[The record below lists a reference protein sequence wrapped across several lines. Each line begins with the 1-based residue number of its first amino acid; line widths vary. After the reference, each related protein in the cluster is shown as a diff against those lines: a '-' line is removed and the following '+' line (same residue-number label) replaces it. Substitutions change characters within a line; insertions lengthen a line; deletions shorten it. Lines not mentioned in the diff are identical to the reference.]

1 MENFVAEVWGKVA
14 DLTGQALEELHED
27 MQLDVDL
34 GIDSLKTMSLWN
46 TVLSV
51 LSDKGVAQARTRQG
65 EMLTVKTLGELTD
78 FMVSLNPGH
87 QIEVSTPTVSRTLLP
102 MAHSQRLFVL
112 SNQLIKSAAMCSMI
126 RIKGRIDQG
135 VLQAAWQDVIDSNI
149 SLRTFFETPENCETI
164 QDVEHVL
171 LSECVAPK
179 LAIRPIRE
187 DDIDDIFIEKL
198 NRQWN
203 LNEWPLH
210 QFSVY
215 EIANDDAIIVFSNE
229 HIISDGLGNQAVLR
243 NFLACY
249 ESRLLGQGSM
259 AAQDISVEE
268 YTAQVQSINDYRDDY
283 EIDAY
288 KEHVATR
295 GDDRFN
301 WRPVAIKTPQE
312 KYFKNTVL
320 RLTKTQTQAVQ
331 SLAKSKRVPLYS
343 LLLTYWLKAISQNDS
358 SQNLIVQ
365 MPTSGTVYPDC
376 SLHEVVGCWA
386 QNMALTFSRK
396 DIEGSIDS
404 ALACVNGKVQ
414 EAISCGFDRA
424 QTALMA
430 DAFAQGFPMPGGV
443 IPDFILDHA
452 HQSMR
457 SNMYFP
463 YTGDTGFNDNYKKF
477 TVCDYRAGT
486 CNVAGSFDL
495 LQEIHFGEL
504 TLFAN
509 YDANTFPDSTIEKI
523 VSDYMIAVAGESI
536 ETKALPLVSNVM
548 SVEAL
553 IQQANEIISEAVS
566 PADAALDLEY
576 DIGIDSLERI
586 RLSTHLAKSLG
597 NNKLNR
603 KLILCRSLNEM
614 LVVINEASNGREIQ
628 GVPYS
633 PIVEKENLSNVFAK
647 TENSE
652 VFNIPLRSIEKQAL
666 LTPTLEAVSN
676 ATDSIDYQTL
686 NARANQ
692 LARVLMAK
700 GVNRGD
706 CVAMLCHRGP
716 DMLVAILGVLKVG
729 AAYVPL
735 EPSFPA
741 KRLEYIINHAQV
753 TALVGQGE
761 LLTNELNSVT
771 LPSSLKWMV
780 NLSDDSLIEH
790 ASKVAC
796 AKRKDINNES
806 SEPVIIDIQPRDLMV
821 VLYTSGSTGN
831 PKGVALNHEGYANRL
846 AWHQKEFKLKPGER
860 VAQKTSCCFDVSV
873 WELLWPLM
881 EGGTVCAVEKNIV
894 ANPWDLLDWINVERI
909 SVMHFVPSM
918 FSEFV
923 HAIGDEKQSFS
934 ALRSLIFSG
943 EALPVA
949 VVKQWID
956 LQGLDI
962 QLANL
967 YGPTEASIDVTS
979 HTITQRPKENQLR
992 IPIGAAI
999 DNTEMLILNESG
1011 ERITEEGIVGELY
1024 IAGIQLAQGYL
1035 HDVEKTKAIFIDN
1048 PFVDVRSDKI
1058 YRTGDI
1064 GAWLPNKE
1072 IDYRG
1077 RIDSQVKLRG
1087 FRIELGEVEAVL
1099 TDHCGADEAATV
1111 IVEVKGQKKLLAC
1124 YTPKSLK
1131 KETVKALAAQ
1141 KLTDYMVPQI
1151 FVAQHSLPKNQN
1163 GKLDRNQILELFNS
1177 GVFTISQNNSVD
1189 NIRKL
1194 EVPVEAEAAS
1204 ITVPSSQG
1212 LSPSQLGLVQS
1223 VEAPFNRCAI
1233 TRMRYKGVFDV
1244 DCFKSAVLLQIER
1257 HDALRSIFVNT
1268 GHQWRREGVNHWQ
1281 DFIPTY
1287 LDGRALSESEF
1298 GQCMNNFLS
1307 ASAKSLRINTWP
1319 LMKIVVAKVSDEI
1332 TEVAIVCHQIIGD
1345 MVTGNL
1351 MCQQLWGTY
1360 DQLVVG
1366 DTPERG
1372 LIPSG
1377 NDLAE
1382 KLQEE
1387 EEKVGRENLI
1397 NYWTKELGSNHGAF
1411 TLAHDKD
1418 DGENTYG
1425 SHRTNEKYLDKLE
1438 SKNIL
1443 FSVVRRLNVS
1453 SYGLMASA
1461 LYKIIG
1467 QKTQEESVVLSHRFN
1482 GRNVID
1488 SAIYF
1493 DSVDGF
1499 AIHFPVRLDVKA
1511 QDDVSHLANAFDEKL
1526 KAIPWR
1532 GASYDWVG
1540 LDLPARCYPEQR
1552 ATAIRINFLGEV
1564 DSLVSDRISVVDDQ
1578 SNQRLV
1584 EANKIRPIDIEF
1596 WFKIKNGCIGV
1607 EVGYSCNQYSDLFIS
1622 RLIDDYFTA
1631 LVDLILQENTNSN
1644 IAA

>member
-1 MENFVAEVWGKVA
+1 MENFVTEVWEKVA

-27 MQLDVDL
+27 MQLDIDL
-34 GIDSLKTMSLWN
+34 GIDSLKTMSLWT
-46 TVLSV
+46 TVLGV
-51 LSDKGVAQARTRQG
+51 LSDDGVALARTKQG
-65 EMLTVKTLGELTD
+65 EMLRVKTLGELTD
-78 FMVSLNPGH
+78 FMVNLNSVNKTSNVG
-87 QIEVSTPTVSRTLLP
+87 ELLLP

-112 SNQLIKSAAMCSMI
+112 SNQLIKSASMCSMV
-126 RIKGRIDQG
+126 RIKGRIDHDK
-135 VLQAAWQDVIDSNI
+135 LQAAWQDVIDSNI
-149 SLRTFFETPENCETI
+149 SLRTVFKTPDTCKTI
-164 QDVEHVL
+164 QDVENIL
-171 LSECVAPK
+171 LSNCVAPK
-179 LAIRPIRE
+179 LAVRPIRE
-187 DDIDDIFIEKL
+187 DDIEDVFIEKL
-198 NRQWN
+198 NNQWN
-203 LNEWPLH
+203 INEWPLH

-215 EIANDDAIIVFSNE
+215 EIANDDAVIVFSNE

-243 NFLACY
+243 NFLDCY
-249 ESRLLGQGSM
+249 ENRLLGHDSI
-259 AAQDISVEE
+259 AVQDISAEE
-268 YTAQVQSINDYRDDY
+268 YVLQVQAINDYKDEY

-288 KEHVATR
+288 KAHVAER

-301 WRPVAIKTPQE
+301 WRPASVKETKE
-312 KYFKNTVL
+312 KYFKNTVT
-320 RLTKTQTQAVQ
+320 RLTQAQTQSIQ
-331 SLAKSKRVPLYS
+331 SLAKSKRVPIYS
-343 LLLTYWLKAISQNDS
+343 LLLTHWLKAIAKHDS
-358 SQNLIVQ
+358 SQNLVVQ

-376 SLHEVVGCWA
+376 KLHEVVGCWA
-386 QNMALTFSRK
+386 QNMALTFSRG
-396 DIEGSIDS
+396 DLEGSLDD
-404 ALACVNGKVQ
+404 ALALVNSKVQ

-430 DAFAQGFPMPGGV
+430 DAFSQGFPMPNGV
-443 IPDFILDHA
+443 IPDFILSHA
-452 HQSMR
+452 YQSMR

-463 YTGDTGFNDNYKKF
+463 YTGDTGFSESYREF
-477 TVCDYRAGT
+477 SVCDYRAGT

-495 LQEIHFGEL
+495 LQEIHCGQL

-509 YDANTFPDSTIEKI
+509 YDGNAFPDESIGNI
-523 VSDYMIAVAGESI
+523 ISDYVNSVIGTAEPSVS
-536 ETKALPLVSNVM
+536 PLLNAEMTIGQLVDH
-548 SVEAL
+548 
-553 IQQANEIISEAVS
+553 ANEIISEAVS
-566 PADAALDLEY
+566 ASDAALDLEY

-586 RLSTHLAKSLG
+586 RLSTFLAKSLG

-603 KLILCRSLNEM
+603 KLILCRTLSEILS
-614 LVVINEASNGREIQ
+614 VINADIKSGEVVSVNKEEAK
-628 GVPYS
+628 Y
-633 PIVEKENLSNVFAK
+633 
-647 TENSE
+647 ENSPTL
-652 VFNIPLRSIEKQAL
+652 NIPLRKIEQQAL
-666 LTPTLEAVSN
+666 LTPALEAVNNS
-676 ATDSIDYQTL
+676 TESINYQTL

-716 DMLVAILGVLKVG
+716 DMLVSILAILKAG

-741 KRLEYIINHAQV
+741 QRLEYIINHAQV
-753 TALVGQGE
+753 TALVGQGD
-761 LLTNELNSVT
+761 LLTNKLEAVK
-771 LPSSLKWMV
+771 LPLSLKWFV
-780 NLSDDSLIEH
+780 NLSKHSRVEH
-790 ASKVAC
+790 SSQVNCVKW
-796 AKRKDINNES
+796 KDIDSES
-806 SEPVIIDIQPRDLMV
+806 SEPVVVDINPRDLMV

-846 AWHQKEFKLKPGER
+846 AWHQKEFKLNPGER

-881 EGGTVCAVEKNIV
+881 EGGTVCAIEKEIV
-894 ANPWDLLDWINVERI
+894 ANPWDLLDWINAERI

-956 LQGLDI
+956 VQGLDI
-962 QLANL
+962 KLANL

-979 HTITQRPKENQLR
+979 HIITRRPKENQLR

-1011 ERITEEGIVGELY
+1011 ERITEEGVVGELY
-1024 IAGIQLAQGYL
+1024 ISGVQLAQGYL
-1035 HDVEKTKAIFIDN
+1035 HDAEKTKAIFIDN
-1048 PFVDVRSDKI
+1048 PFLDVRGDKI

-1087 FRIELGEVEAVL
+1087 FRIELGEIEAVL
-1099 TDHCGADEAATV
+1099 TDHCGADEAAAL

-1124 YTPKSLK
+1124 YTPKSLN
-1131 KETVKALAAQ
+1131 KEVVKNLAAQ
-1141 KLTDYMVPQI
+1141 KITDYMVPQI
-1151 FVAQHSLPKNQN
+1151 FISQNALPRNQN

-1177 GVFTISQNNSVD
+1177 GVLTVD
-1189 NIRKL
+1189 EKSDSIANVRKL
-1194 EVPVEAEAAS
+1194 ESP
-1204 ITVPSSQG
+1204 ITKDNCQNIDNYSQG
-1212 LSPSQLGLVQS
+1212 LTPSQLGLLQS

-1244 DCFKSAVLLQIER
+1244 DCFKEAVLVQIER
-1257 HDALRSIFVNT
+1257 HDALRSIFVNS
-1268 GHQWRREGVNHWQ
+1268 GHQWRRENVNDWKN
-1281 DFIPTY
+1281 FIPTY
-1287 LDGRALSESEF
+1287 LDGRSLSDAEF
-1298 GQCMNNFLS
+1298 SQCINTFLS
-1307 ASAKSLRINTWP
+1307 TCAKSLRVNAWP
-1319 LMKIVVAKVSDEI
+1319 LIKIVVAKVSDNI

-1360 DQLVVG
+1360 DQLMVG
-1366 DTPERG
+1366 DTPERSV
-1372 LIPSG
+1372 IASG
-1377 NDLAE
+1377 KDLAE

-1387 EEKVGRENLI
+1387 EINIGRENLV
-1397 NYWTKELGSNHGAF
+1397 NYWIKELGANYGTF
-1411 TLAHDKD
+1411 MLAHDKD

-1425 SHRTNEKYLDKLE
+1425 SHKTCEKYLNKKD

-1443 FSVVRRLNVS
+1443 FDVVRQFNVS
-1453 SYGLMASA
+1453 SYALLASA
-1461 LYKIIG
+1461 VYKVVS
-1467 QKTQEESVVLSHRFN
+1467 QKTQENSVIISHRFN
-1482 GRNVID
+1482 GRNVTD
-1488 SAIYF
+1488 GAIYF

-1499 AIHFPVRLDVKA
+1499 AIHFPVRLDVKPH
-1511 QDDVSHLANAFDEKL
+1511 DDLANLATDFDHKL
-1526 KAIPWR
+1526 KSIPWR

-1540 LDLPARCYPEQR
+1540 LDLPARCYPERR

-1564 DSLVSDRISVVDDQ
+1564 DALVSDRISVIDNQ
-1578 SNQRLV
+1578 NNQRLV
-1584 EANKIRPIDIEF
+1584 DDNKIRPIDIEF
-1596 WFKIKNGCIGV
+1596 WLKIKNGCVGL
-1607 EVGYSCNQYSDLFIS
+1607 EVGYSMNQYSDLYIGQ
-1622 RLIDDYFTA
+1622 LIDDCFTA
-1631 LVDLILQENTNSN
+1631 LLNLILENKTSSN